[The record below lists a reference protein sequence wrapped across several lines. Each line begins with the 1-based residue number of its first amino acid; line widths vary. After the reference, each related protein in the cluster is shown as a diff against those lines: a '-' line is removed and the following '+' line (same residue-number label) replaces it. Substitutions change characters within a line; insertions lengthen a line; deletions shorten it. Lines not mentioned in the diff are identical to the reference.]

1 MASNNS
7 EILGELDGESG
18 RKPAGAACFTAPGI
32 KDKVRGVKN
41 SAGEVVDMRKG
52 VILVLFAMLLLA
64 GRGTTQDNGQSGD
77 ESRKGTGEETLVKEG
92 TFVGLADQHTV
103 AVNIDGKETMFQVPP
118 EKRDK
123 YKGIEDDTKVEVE
136 YTKAEDG
143 TLQLE
148 DMKKKE

>member
-1 MASNNS
+1 M
-7 EILGELDGESG
+7 
-18 RKPAGAACFTAPGI
+18 K
-32 KDKVRGVKN
+32 
-41 SAGEVVDMRKG
+41 KG
-52 VILVLFAMLLLA
+52 VILVLFAILLLA
-64 GRGTTQDNGQSGD
+64 GCGTSQQNGQ
-77 ESRKGTGEETLVKEG
+77 ESDGKSREGNGAETLTKEG

-103 AVNIDGKETMFQVPP
+103 AVNIDGKETMLQVPP

-123 YKGIEDDTKVEVE
+123 YKGIEEYTKVEVE

>member
-1 MASNNS
+1 M
-7 EILGELDGESG
+7 
-18 RKPAGAACFTAPGI
+18 K
-32 KDKVRGVKN
+32 
-41 SAGEVVDMRKG
+41 KG

-64 GRGTTQDNGQSGD
+64 GCGTTKHNGQSGD
-77 ESRKGTGEETLVKEG
+77 ESRQGTGGETFVKEG

-103 AVNIDGKETMFQVPP
+103 AVNIDGKETTFQVPP

-123 YKGIEDDTKVEVE
+123 YKGIKDGTKVKVE

>member
-7 EILGELDGESG
+7 EILGELDGEIG
-18 RKPAGAACFTAPGI
+18 RNLLQRPALQPPGI

-41 SAGEVVDMRKG
+41 SAGEVVDMKKG

-64 GRGTTQDNGQSGD
+64 GCGTTQHKGQSGD

-103 AVNIDGKETMFQVPP
+103 AVNIDGKETTFQVPP
-118 EKRDK
+118 NKRDR
-123 YKGIEDDTKVEVE
+123 YKGIKDGTKVEVE